1 MTKKGKAIHVFP
13 TILVEI
19 LWDQIQP
26 RHEEELLKDGG
37 SFIFRGKLMERLNK
51 KDKLSLDDWIR
62 KAANHQDLSYKHWLG
77 EKGVTD
83 RDRPPTFFPGADW
96 DSASVKTGKTRSQ
109 SVRTKTNSTNSVLGS
124 QVNGSPREENH
135 HSSKKRQRANSGA
148 NSESMKKPRPASA
161 STEEST
167 KTIDYRSYL
176 SYNMNHFKLTDK
188 MRDDDPEEYQEI
200 LDKIEKDWN
209 NYRRI
214 MIKQGYTVAPGGE
227 KPEA

>member
-13 TILVEI
+13 TILVGI

-26 RHEEELLKDGG
+26 RHQEELLKDGE

-62 KAANHQDLSYKHWLG
+62 KAANDQDLSYKIWLQ

-83 RDRPPTFFPGADW
+83 RDRPPIFFPGADW
-96 DSASVKTGKTRSQ
+96 ANAPVKTKAKSQ
-109 SVRTKTNSTNSVLGS
+109 SVRTKPSSKNSVLGS
-124 QVNGSPREENH
+124 QVNGSPSEENN
-135 HSSKKRQRANSGA
+135 HSGKKRQRANSGA
-148 NSESMKKPRPASA
+148 NSESMKKPRPVSA

-200 LDKIEKDWN
+200 YDTHSLLV
-209 NYRRI
+209 
-214 MIKQGYTVAPGGE
+214 G
-227 KPEA
+227 